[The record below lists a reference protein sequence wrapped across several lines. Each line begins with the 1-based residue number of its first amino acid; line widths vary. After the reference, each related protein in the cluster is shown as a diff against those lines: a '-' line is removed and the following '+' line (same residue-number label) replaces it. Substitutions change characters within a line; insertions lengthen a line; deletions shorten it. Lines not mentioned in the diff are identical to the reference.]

1 MASNLLP
8 NCNKISDGNP
18 CIHTLDMKETT
29 IRKESKIRRCEIGS
43 KVPHQSEKVIMVV
56 GATGSGKTAVIN
68 FFVNY
73 ILGVEWSS
81 NFRYQLVPDECESK
95 KKSQADSQTEW
106 ITAYTFYPQCRQAIP
121 YTLTIIDT
129 PGFGDTR
136 GIKRD
141 KEITEQIRVFFS
153 TPSDYGI
160 DQIDAIAFVAQ
171 AALPRLTETQKFIF
185 DSVLSGFGKNIAEN
199 IFLFLTFADLQA
211 PQILGST
218 EKASLPYKCYF
229 KFNNSALYAQ
239 KDLKKDNQEQ
249 NSSDTDDDDD
259 NDEEKFNQTIWK
271 MGTKSFKKFF
281 KELQNT
287 SAKSITLSA
296 EVLEERKRLE
306 TSVAGLSRLIRSR
319 IVTLEKHRK
328 EKEMLEQYKNEMVS
342 NKNFTFIVHIEKTAK
357 QDLIDDYAMVC
368 HKCKFTCHY
377 PCSPR
382 WPKFTCSAMKFLAV
396 VRGCGVCPMECS
408 LSDHENVA
416 FTYERERVEK
426 TMTYADL
433 LESYEGALRAVLKT
447 EELVKCIEEDVS
459 TAEIKIEKYLE
470 KVSESLKRLQ
480 EIALKP
486 NPSATIDYIDVLIQ
500 NEQSEGQ
507 KGWQER
513 RKALLDLRQKAHII
527 NKISHTETKVDYKE
541 LANPPAVFDEI

>member
-18 CIHTLDMKETT
+18 CIHTLGMKETT

-56 GATGSGKTAVIN
+56 GATGAGKTAVIN

-73 ILGVEWSS
+73 ILGVKWSS

-106 ITAYTFYPQCRQAIP
+106 ITAYTFYPQCGQTIP

-160 DQIDAIAFVAQ
+160 DQIDAIVFVAQ

-185 DSVLSGFGKNIAEN
+185 DSVLSLFGKDIAEN

-259 NDEEKFNQTIWK
+259 NDEEKFNQTAWK
-271 MGTKSFKKFF
+271 MGAKSLKKFR

-287 SAKSITLSA
+287 KAKSITLSA
-296 EVLEERKRLE
+296 DVLEERKRLE

-319 IVTLEKHRK
+319 IVTLERHRK

-377 PCSPR
+377 PCSPG

-408 LSDHENVA
+408 LSDHENVP
-416 FTYERERVEK
+416 FTYEREVVER
-426 TMTYADL
+426 TMTYSDL
-433 LESYEGALRAVLKT
+433 LERYEGALSKAVET
-447 EELVKCIEEDVS
+447 EKVVKCIEHDVNI
-459 TAEIKIEKYLE
+459 AETEIEMLLK
-470 KVSESLKRLQ
+470 KVSKSLKRLQ

-486 NPSATIDYIDVLIQ
+486 NPSATIDYIDFLIQ
-500 NEQSEGQ
+500 NEKLKGLR
-507 KGWQER
+507 GWQER
-513 RKALLDLRQKAHII
+513 IKALLELRQKARII
-527 NKISHTETKVDYKE
+527 DTISHTGTDIDYTAIGNLQIHLE
-541 LANPPAVFDEI
+541 

>member
-1 MASNLLP
+1 
-8 NCNKISDGNP
+8 
-18 CIHTLDMKETT
+18 MKEIT
-29 IRKESKIRRCEIGS
+29 IRKGSKIRRCEIGS

-56 GATGSGKTAVIN
+56 GATGAGKTAVIN

-73 ILGVEWSS
+73 ILGVEWSA
-81 NFRYQLVPDECESK
+81 NYRYQLVPDECELQ

-106 ITAYTFYPQCRQAIP
+106 ITAYTFYPQCGQTLP

-160 DQIDAIAFVAQ
+160 DQIDAIVFVAQ
-171 AALPRLTETQKFIF
+171 AFLPRLTETQKFIF
-185 DSVLSGFGKNIAEN
+185 DSVLSLFGKDIAES
-199 IFLFLTFADLQA
+199 IFLFLTFADSQPPPVLES
-211 PQILGST
+211 I
-218 EKASLPYKCYF
+218 EKASLPYKRYF

-239 KDLKKDNQEQ
+239 KDLRKDNQEQ

-259 NDEEKFNQTIWK
+259 NDEKNLNQSAWK
-271 MGTKSFKKFF
+271 MGAKSLKKFR

-287 SAKSITLSA
+287 KAKSITLTA
-296 EVLEERKRLE
+296 DVLEERKRLE
-306 TSVAGLSRLIRSR
+306 TSVAGLSRLIRSS
-319 IVTLEKHRK
+319 VVKQEKHRK
-328 EKEMLEQYKNEMVS
+328 EKEMLELYKNEMVS
-342 NKNFTFIVHIEKTAK
+342 NKDFTYTVHEEKIVK

-368 HKCKFTCHY
+368 HRCQFTCHY

-408 LSDHENVA
+408 LSDHENVT
-416 FTYERERVEK
+416 FTYEREPVERK
-426 TMTYADL
+426 MTYTDL
-433 LESYEGALRAVLKT
+433 LKRYEGALRKADKT
-447 EELVKCIEEDVS
+447 EQLVKCIEKDVR
-459 TAEIKIEKYLE
+459 TAETETERYLK
-470 KVSESLKRLQ
+470 KVTESLKRLQ

-486 NPSATIDYIDVLIQ
+486 NSKATIDYIDFLIQ
-500 NEQSEGQ
+500 NEQSKGQ

-513 RKALLDLRQKAHII
+513 RKALLDLRQKALII
-527 NKISHTETKVDYKE
+527 NKISHTGTKVDYRE